1 MRFYNKT
8 HGHYCGIDLHARTMY
23 LCILDRDGQIVHHK
37 NHKANPDELLSAI
50 YPYREDIAIS
60 AECMFTWYWLADT
73 CEDVGI
79 PFVLGHAL
87 YMKAIHGGKAK
98 NDRIDAHKIAVLLRG
113 GMLPMAYVYPRRMR
127 STRDLLRRRNHF
139 VHKKSELLTH
149 IHGTRDQS
157 NLSSFGKPI
166 TQRRN
171 REEIAD
177 RFQDPTIRKT
187 VEVDIA
193 LANTY
198 DQLLRELEDHI
209 HQNAQRHDGNALARL
224 RTIPGIGRI
233 LGMTILYEVGDI
245 QRFERVQNFVSYCR
259 LVKPTKESAGKVLG
273 HSGKKIGN
281 AHLKWA
287 FSEAALLFPR
297 HSAHGMKLY
306 QRLKK
311 KHGRGKCLT
320 VLAHK
325 IGRAVYFMLKR
336 QQVFDLD
343 RFVATG

>member
-1 MRFYNKT
+1 M
-8 HGHYCGIDLHARTMY
+8 G
-23 LCILDRDGQIVHHK
+23 
-37 NHKANPDELLSAI
+37 
-50 YPYREDIAIS
+50 
-60 AECMFTWYWLADT
+60 
-73 CEDVGI
+73 
-79 PFVLGHAL
+79 VL
-87 YMKAIHGGKAK
+87 
-98 NDRIDAHKIAVLLRG
+98 
-113 GMLPMAYVYPRRMR
+113 R
-127 STRDLLRRRNHF
+127 S
-139 VHKKSELLTH
+139 
-149 IHGTRDQS
+149 TRDQS